1 MVSLLI
7 FNYTNIQLDSLEKMN
22 VIKPPRL
29 KKQDLIS
36 IISPAS
42 APLDASKVHRGVRYF
57 ESLGYRV
64 TISKNV
70 FNVNGY
76 LAGTDEERAEDL
88 NQAFAD
94 KNVKAIICSRGGYG
108 TPRILDRIDYELI
121 KKNPKIFIG
130 YSDITALQL
139 AIFKRT
145 GLITFSGPMMAVEFG
160 VESGKKLDPFTEE
173 RFFDLVT
180 SDKKIGAV
188 KSHRDYRLSFKGK
201 EKAKGRLLGGNLS
214 LITSLLGTE
223 FIPDFAGSVLL
234 LEEVSEEPYS
244 IDRMLTQLR
253 LAGISR
259 SISALVM
266 GQFTNCAPEEPEKPH
281 RTLGEIFKHDLFSQ
295 ITTSVSNVPYG
306 HLPVKL
312 TLPVGALVSIDP
324 VGRRFSIDEP
334 AVS

>member
-1 MVSLLI
+1 M
-7 FNYTNIQLDSLEKMN
+7 NI
-22 VIKPPRL
+22 IKPSRL
-29 KKQDLIS
+29 RKGDLIS
-36 IISPAS
+36 IVSPAS
-42 APLDASKVHRGVRYF
+42 APLDASKVHHGARYF

-108 TPRILDRIDYELI
+108 TPRILDKIDYELI
-121 KKNPKIFIG
+121 RKNPKIFVG

-145 GLITFSGPMMAVEFG
+145 GLVTFAGPMMAVEFG
-160 VESGKKLDPFTEE
+160 DESGPDGSL
-173 RFFDLVT
+173 R
-180 SDKKIGAV
+180 DKKIDWFTEQKFFDIVTSHKRIGVV
-188 KSHRDYRLSFKGK
+188 KSHKDYRLSFQGK
-201 EKAKGRLLGGNLS
+201 KKSTGRLLGGNLS
-214 LITSLLGTE
+214 LITSILGTE
-223 FIPDFAGSVLL
+223 YVPDFSGSVLL

-253 LAGISR
+253 LAGILNGV
-259 SISALVM
+259 SAFAL
-266 GQFTNCAPEEPEKPH
+266 GQFTNCAPEEPDKPH
-281 RTLGEIFKHDLFSQ
+281 RTLDEVFREDLFSAGKP
-295 ITTSVSNVPYG
+295 SVSNIPYG

-312 TLPVGALVSIDP
+312 TLPIGVLVSIDP
-324 VGRRFSIDEP
+324 VGKKFSIDEP
-334 AVS
+334 AVV

>member
-1 MVSLLI
+1 M
-7 FNYTNIQLDSLEKMN
+7 D
-22 VIKPPRL
+22 VIKPARL
-29 KKQDLIS
+29 NKGDLIS

-42 APLDASKVHRGVRYF
+42 APLDASKVHHGARYF

-70 FNVNGY
+70 FNLKGY

-108 TPRILDRIDYELI
+108 TPRILDKIDYGII
-121 KKNPKIFIG
+121 KHNPKIFVG

-145 GLITFSGPMMAVEFG
+145 GLVTFSGPMMAVEFG
-160 VESGKKLDPFTEE
+160 VEFGKKIDPFTEE
-173 RFFDLVT
+173 KFFDMVT
-180 SDKKIGAV
+180 GRREIGVV
-188 KSHRDYRLSFKGK
+188 KGHREYRLSFQGRK
-201 EKAKGRLLGGNLS
+201 KARGRLIGGNLS
-214 LITSLLGTE
+214 MITSILGTE
-223 FIPDFAGSVLL
+223 YVPDFSGRVLL

-253 LAGISR
+253 LAGILR
-259 SISALVM
+259 KISGLAL
-266 GQFTNCAPEEPEKPH
+266 GQFTNCAPEEPDKPY
-281 RTLGEIFKHDLFSQ
+281 RTLEQIFKEDLLSQ
-295 ITTSVSNVPYG
+295 GETAVANIPYG

-312 TLPVGALVSIDP
+312 TLPIGVLVSIDP
-324 VGRRFSIDEP
+324 VKRKFSIDEP
-334 AVS
+334 AVI